1 LSFLQHDKSVAAGF
15 QLIHERL
22 VTAKWQLNADT
33 VDKVGIAEARNYWQK
48 QNFGGIA
55 ASFAM
60 SVS

>member
-1 LSFLQHDKSVAAGF
+1 V
-15 QLIHERL
+15 
-22 VTAKWQLNADT
+22 ADT

-48 QNFGGIA
+48 QNFGGAA